1 MVVYSSRAMKC
12 HRRRLM
18 RRWRKWGRVPLGM
31 VLREKEEKGIKGAR
45 GLTQREER
53 KKAAMAL

>member
-1 MVVYSSRAMKC
+1 
-12 HRRRLM
+12 M

>member
-1 MVVYSSRAMKC
+1 M
-12 HRRRLM
+12 
-18 RRWRKWGRVPLGM
+18 GM

-45 GLTQREER
+45 ELTQREER